1 MKGGDGLNDNQLM
14 HAMSLDDTY
23 RVEQVLARGEDG
35 ITELVTIDG
44 AGPFVRK
51 KIRQELARRN
61 VWSALTECSSPR
73 LPRVE
78 ATYEL
83 PEHFVVVYDF
93 VPGRTLSKV
102 IETDGPL
109 TSESAVSLGIELC
122 EAAEELH
129 RHGIVHRDISP
140 NNIVVAANGA
150 HLIDLGIA
158 RMRVEGASKDT
169 TSLGTWG
176 FASPEQYGFAQT
188 DARSDVYSIG
198 RILGFALTGIR
209 PDDET
214 YEQALKAIL
223 EHAPAKLVHAIT
235 RACSFEPSAR
245 FQSAND
251 MAEVLAGSS
260 QPKTDRASSDASQQA
275 DKAKATTRTHA
286 QKHQPE
292 KTGAQALGSLLLKLI
307 LIAAVLAGLLA
318 GGAIAISSFH
328 AARENSSS
336 PASSPQ
342 SSQPSGASTAAKAN
356 TASDAGNLTAEL
368 SIVESGWSAGE
379 GGYVYFGIGLKNS
392 DGSAA
397 IAFPTV
403 KIYGYDANGNVIF
416 TDEKIY
422 SAIEPGQTVYFGD
435 QTGNGTA
442 PARVE
447 FKAVKPSG
455 VALDTPTEAPTYKI
469 FDNGESDG
477 ADGMHSF
484 SAKLKLQSAP
494 SDFDKTQV
502 FLSAILRDKQGRI
515 VAGYDEFTDCPAV
528 GSTVPVSV
536 DVHNPPEYTSCD
548 IYAAQW

>member
-1 MKGGDGLNDNQLM
+1 MNDNQLM

-51 KIRQELARRN
+51 KMRQELARRN

-109 TSESAVSLGIELC
+109 APESAVSLGIELC

-140 NNIVVAANGA
+140 NNIVVAADGA

-198 RILGFALTGIR
+198 RVLGFALTGIR
-209 PDDET
+209 PDDES
-214 YEQALKAIL
+214 YEQALKSIL

-245 FQSAND
+245 FQSATE
-251 MAEVLAGSS
+251 MAEALAGSP
-260 QPKTDRASSDASQQA
+260 QPKNNGAPSGANQQA
-275 DKAKATTRTHA
+275 DKAKTATRTHA

-292 KTGAQALGSLLLKLI
+292 KTGAQALGGLLLKLV
-307 LIAAVLAGLLA
+307 LVAAVLAGLLA
-318 GGAIAISSFH
+318 VGAIAISSFH
-328 AARENSSS
+328 AARENSGDRVS
-336 PASSPQ
+336 
-342 SSQPSGASTAAKAN
+342 SSQASQSGGDSVPQKAN
-356 TASDAGNLTAEL
+356 SASDTSRLSAEL
-368 SIVESGWSAGE
+368 SIVESGWSVGE
-379 GGYVYFGIGLKNS
+379 HGYVHFGIGLKNS
-392 DGSAA
+392 NGSAA
-397 IAFPTV
+397 IAFPTIT
-403 KIYGYDANGNVIF
+403 IYGYDADDNLIF
-416 TDEKIY
+416 TDEKTY

-447 FKAVKPSG
+447 FKAVTPSG
-455 VALDTPTEAPTYKI
+455 VALATATEAPTYEL
-469 FDNGESDG
+469 FGSTESAE
-477 ADGMHSF
+477 ADGMYLF

-494 SDFDKTQV
+494 SGFDKTQV
-502 FLSAILRDKQGRI
+502 FLSAILRDKQGNI
-515 VAGYDEFTDCPAV
+515 VAGYNNFSDCPAV
-528 GSTVPVSV
+528 GSTVPVSI
-536 DVHNPPEYTSCD
+536 DVNNPPTHASCD

>member
-1 MKGGDGLNDNQLM
+1 MNDNQLM

-61 VWSALTECSSPR
+61 VWSALTECRSPR

-109 TSESAVSLGIELC
+109 TLEEATSLGIELC

-198 RILGFALTGIR
+198 RVLGFALTGVR
-209 PDDET
+209 PDDEA
-214 YEQALKAIL
+214 YEQILKKNL
-223 EHAPAKLVHAIT
+223 DNAPATLVHAIT

-245 FQSAND
+245 FQSAAE
-251 MAEVLAGSS
+251 MAGALSGSS
-260 QPKTDRASSDASQQA
+260 QPKDDGTSFGANQQA
-275 DKAKATTRTHA
+275 DKVKAATRTHDS
-286 QKHQPE
+286 KHNPE
-292 KTGAQALGSLLLKLI
+292 KTGVQVLGSLLLKLI

-328 AARENSSS
+328 AARENSGDR
-336 PASSPQ
+336 ASSSQAGQ
-342 SSQPSGASTAAKAN
+342 SGGASTPEKPTSTN
-356 TASDAGNLTAEL
+356 GTSHLSAEL
-368 SIVESGWSAGE
+368 SIVESGWSVGTH
-379 GGYVYFGIGLKNS
+379 GYVHFGIGLKNS
-392 DGSAA
+392 DGPAA
-397 IAFPTV
+397 IAFPTIKV
-403 KIYGYDANGNVIF
+403 YGYDADDNLIF
-416 TDEKIY
+416 TDEKTY

-447 FKAVKPSG
+447 FETVTPSG
-455 VALDTPTEAPTYKI
+455 VALATATEAPVYEI
-469 FDNGESDG
+469 FDSTESAG
-477 ADGMHSF
+477 ADGMQSF
-484 SAKLKLQSAP
+484 LAKLKLQSAP

-502 FLSAILRDKQGRI
+502 FLSAILRDKQGNI
-515 VAGYDEFTDCPAV
+515 VAGYNNFCDCPVV
-528 GSTVPVSV
+528 GSTTPVSI
-536 DVHNPPEYTSCD
+536 DVNNPPTHASCD
-548 IYAAQW
+548 MYAAQW

>member
-1 MKGGDGLNDNQLM
+1 MNDNQLM

-61 VWSALTECSSPR
+61 VWSAFTECSSPR

-109 TSESAVSLGIELC
+109 TPESTVSLGIELC

-140 NNIVVAANGA
+140 NNIVAAADGA

-198 RILGFALTGIR
+198 RVLGFALTGIR

-214 YEQALKAIL
+214 YEQALKSIL
-223 EHAPAKLVHAIT
+223 EHAPAKLAHAIT

-245 FQSAND
+245 FQSATA
-251 MAEVLAGSS
+251 MAEALAGSP
-260 QPKTDRASSDASQQA
+260 QPKDDRASSDADQQA
-275 DKAKATTRTHA
+275 DKAKAATKAHA
-286 QKHQPE
+286 QKHQTE
-292 KTGAQALGSLLLKLI
+292 KTGAQALGSLLLKLT

-328 AARENSSS
+328 ATRENNGDRVSSS
-336 PASSPQ
+336 QASQ
-342 SSQPSGASTAAKAN
+342 SGGASTPQKAN
-356 TASDAGNLTAEL
+356 TASDSSRLSAEL
-368 SIVESGWSAGE
+368 SIVESGWSVSE
-379 GGYVYFGIGLKNS
+379 HGYVH
-392 DGSAA
+392 
-397 IAFPTV
+397 
-403 KIYGYDANGNVIF
+403 
-416 TDEKIY
+416 
-422 SAIEPGQTVYFGD
+422 FGD

-447 FKAVKPSG
+447 FEAVTPSG
-455 VALDTPTEAPTYKI
+455 VALATPTEAPTYEL
-469 FDNGESDG
+469 FDSAESAE
-477 ADGMHSF
+477 ADGMYSF
-484 SAKLKLQSAP
+484 AAKLKLQSAP
-494 SDFDKTQV
+494 SGFDKTQV
-502 FLSAILRDKQGRI
+502 FLSAILRDKQGNI
-515 VAGYDEFTDCPAV
+515 VAGYNNFCDCPAV
-528 GSTVPVSV
+528 GSTVPVSI
-536 DVHNPPEYTSCD
+536 DVTNPPTHASCD

>member
-1 MKGGDGLNDNQLM
+1 MNDNQLM

-23 RVEQVLARGEDG
+23 RVEQVLARGEGG

-51 KIRQELARRN
+51 KIPQELARRN
-61 VWSALTECSSPR
+61 VWSALTECRSPR

-109 TSESAVSLGIELC
+109 TLEEATSLGIELC

-198 RILGFALTGIR
+198 RVLGFALTGVR
-209 PDDET
+209 PDDEA
-214 YEQALKAIL
+214 YEQILKKNL
-223 EHAPAKLVHAIT
+223 DNAPATLVHAIT

-245 FQSAND
+245 FQSAAE
-251 MAEVLAGSS
+251 MAGALSGSS
-260 QPKTDRASSDASQQA
+260 QPKDDGTSFGANQQV
-275 DKAKATTRTHA
+275 DKVKTATRTHDS
-286 QKHQPE
+286 KHNPE
-292 KTGAQALGSLLLKLI
+292 KTGVQVLGSLLLKLI
-307 LIAAVLAGLLA
+307 LIPAVLAGLLA

-328 AARENSSS
+328 AARENSGDR
-336 PASSPQ
+336 ASSSQAGQ
-342 SSQPSGASTAAKAN
+342 SGGASTPEKPTSTN
-356 TASDAGNLTAEL
+356 GTSHLSAEL
-368 SIVESGWSAGE
+368 SIVESGWSVGTH
-379 GGYVYFGIGLKNS
+379 GYVHFGIGLKNS
-392 DGSAA
+392 DGPAA
-397 IAFPTV
+397 IAFPTIKV
-403 KIYGYDANGNVIF
+403 YGYDADDNLIF
-416 TDEKIY
+416 TDEKTY
-422 SAIEPGQTVYFGD
+422 STIEPGQTVYFGD

-447 FKAVKPSG
+447 FEAVTPSG
-455 VALDTPTEAPTYKI
+455 VALAAATEAPVYEI
-469 FDNGESDG
+469 FDSTESAG
-477 ADGMHSF
+477 ADGMQSF
-484 SAKLKLQSAP
+484 LAKLKLQSAP

-502 FLSAILRDKQGRI
+502 FLSAILRDKQGKI
-515 VAGYDEFTDCPAV
+515 IAGYNNFCDCPAV
-528 GSTVPVSV
+528 GSTTPVSV
-536 DVHNPPEYTSCD
+536 DVHNPPAHASCD

>member
-1 MKGGDGLNDNQLM
+1 MNDNQLM

-198 RILGFALTGIR
+198 RVLGFALTGIR

-356 TASDAGNLTAEL
+356 TVSDAGNLTAEL

-477 ADGMHSF
+477 ADGMHTF

-536 DVHNPPEYTSCD
+536 DVQNPPEYTSCD

>member
-1 MKGGDGLNDNQLM
+1 MNDNQLM

-122 EAAEELH
+122 EAAGELH

-140 NNIVVAANGA
+140 NNIVAAADGA

-198 RILGFALTGIR
+198 RVLGFALTGIR

-245 FQSAND
+245 FQSATD

-307 LIAAVLAGLLA
+307 LIAAVLAGLLT
-318 GGAIAISSFH
+318 GGGIAISSFQ
-328 AARENSSS
+328 AARENSGDR
-336 PASSPQ
+336 AT
-342 SSQPSGASTAAKAN
+342 SSQADQSGGSAPQKAN
-356 TASDAGNLTAEL
+356 MASDTSRLSAEL
-368 SIVESGWSAGE
+368 SIVESGWSADE
-379 GGYVYFGIGLKNS
+379 DGYVYFGIGLKNS
-392 DGSAA
+392 NGSAA

-484 SAKLKLQSAP
+484 LAKLKLQSAP

-502 FLSAILRDKQGRI
+502 FLSAILRDEQGRI

-528 GSTVPVSV
+528 GSTVPVSI
-536 DVHNPPEYTSCD
+536 DVHNPPEHASCD

>member
-1 MKGGDGLNDNQLM
+1 MNDNQLM

-61 VWSALTECSSPR
+61 VWSALTECGSPR

-109 TSESAVSLGIELC
+109 TPESTVSLGIELC

-140 NNIVVAANGA
+140 NNIVAAADGA

-198 RILGFALTGIR
+198 RVLGFALTGIR

-214 YEQALKAIL
+214 YEPALKAIL

-245 FQSAND
+245 FQSATA
-251 MAEVLAGSS
+251 MAEALAGSP
-260 QPKTDRASSDASQQA
+260 QPKADGASSGANQQA
-275 DKAKATTRTHA
+275 DKAKTAARAHA
-286 QKHQPE
+286 QKHRPE
-292 KTGAQALGSLLLKLI
+292 KTELQILGSLLLKLI
-307 LIAAVLAGLLA
+307 LFAAVLAGLLA
-318 GGAIAISSFH
+318 GGAVAISSFH
-328 AARENSSS
+328 AARENSGES
-336 PASSPQ
+336 ASSSQARQ
-342 SSQPSGASTAAKAN
+342 SGGASAPQKAN
-356 TASDAGNLTAEL
+356 SASDTSRLSAEL
-368 SIVESGWSAGE
+368 SIVESGWSVSE
-379 GGYVYFGIGLKNS
+379 HGYVHFGIGLKNS

-397 IAFPTV
+397 IAFPTIS
-403 KIYGYDANGNVIF
+403 IYGYDADDNLIF
-416 TDEKIY
+416 TDEKTY

-447 FKAVKPSG
+447 FEAVTPSG
-455 VALDTPTEAPTYKI
+455 VALATPTEAPAYEL
-469 FDNGESDG
+469 FDSAESAE
-477 ADGMHSF
+477 ADGMYSF

-494 SDFDKTQV
+494 SGFDKTQV
-502 FLSAILRDKQGRI
+502 FLSAILRDKQGNI
-515 VAGYDEFTDCPAV
+515 VAGYNNFCDCPAV
-528 GSTVPVSV
+528 GSTVPVSIEV
-536 DVHNPPEYTSCD
+536 NNPPTHASCD

>member
-1 MKGGDGLNDNQLM
+1 MNDNQLM

-93 VPGRTLSKV
+93 VPGRSLSKV

-109 TSESAVSLGIELC
+109 TLEETTSLAIDLC

-140 NNIVVAANGA
+140 NNIAVAADGA

-198 RILGFALTGIR
+198 RVLGFALTGVR
-209 PDDET
+209 PDDEA
-214 YEQALKAIL
+214 YEQILKKHL
-223 EHAPAKLVHAIT
+223 DNAPTKLVHAIT

-245 FQSAND
+245 FQSATE

-260 QPKTDRASSDASQQA
+260 QPKGDGASSSANLQA
-275 DKAKATTRTHA
+275 DKVKAAARTRA
-286 QKHQPE
+286 QKHQLE
-292 KTGAQALGSLLLKLI
+292 KTGVQVLGGLLLKLI
-307 LIAAVLAGLLA
+307 LIAALLAGLLA
-318 GGAIAISSFH
+318 GGAIAVSSFH
-328 AARENSSS
+328 AARENKDDLESSS
-336 PASSPQ
+336 QAGQ
-342 SSQPSGASTAAKAN
+342 SDRASTPETTN
-356 TASDAGNLTAEL
+356 TASNTNHLSAEL
-368 SIVESGWSAGE
+368 SIVESGWSVGE
-379 GGYVYFGIGLKNS
+379 HGYVHFGIGLKNS
-392 DGSAA
+392 DGPAA
-397 IAFPTV
+397 IAFPTI
-403 KIYGYDANGNVIF
+403 KIYGYDADDNLIF
-416 TDEKIY
+416 TDEKTY

-442 PARVE
+442 PASVE
-447 FKAVKPSG
+447 FEAVTPSG
-455 VALDTPTEAPTYKI
+455 VALAIATEAPAYEL
-469 FDNGESDG
+469 FDSAESAE
-477 ADGMHSF
+477 ADGMYSF

-494 SDFDKTQV
+494 SGFDKTQV
-502 FLSAILRDKQGRI
+502 FLSAILRDKQGNI
-515 VAGYDEFTDCPAV
+515 VAGYNSFCDCPAV
-528 GSTVPVSV
+528 GSTVPASI
-536 DVHNPPEYTSCD
+536 DVNNPPTHASCD

>member
-1 MKGGDGLNDNQLM
+1 MNDNQLM
-14 HAMSLDDTY
+14 HAMSIDDTY
-23 RVEQVLARGEDG
+23 RVERVLARGEDG

-61 VWSALTECSSPR
+61 VWSALTECGSPR

-109 TSESAVSLGIELC
+109 TPESTASLGIELC

-140 NNIVVAANGA
+140 NNIVAAADGA

-198 RILGFALTGIR
+198 RVLGFALTGIR
-209 PDDET
+209 PDDEA
-214 YEQALKAIL
+214 YEQALKSIL
-223 EHAPAKLVHAIT
+223 EHAPAKLAHAIT

-245 FQSAND
+245 FQSATE
-251 MAEVLAGSS
+251 MAEALAGSP
-260 QPKTDRASSDASQQA
+260 QPKDGGAPSGAKQQA
-275 DKAKATTRTHA
+275 DKAKASTKAHA

-292 KTGAQALGSLLLKLI
+292 KTGAQALGILLLKLI

-328 AARENSSS
+328 AARENSGERVS
-336 PASSPQ
+336 
-342 SSQPSGASTAAKAN
+342 SSQADQSDGASTPQKVN
-356 TASDAGNLTAEL
+356 SVSDTNRLSAEL
-368 SIVESGWSAGE
+368 SIVESGWSVGE
-379 GGYVYFGIGLKNS
+379 HGYVHFGIGLKNS

-403 KIYGYDANGNVIF
+403 KIYGYDADDSLIF
-416 TDEKIY
+416 TDEKTY

-442 PARVE
+442 PARIE
-447 FKAVKPSG
+447 FEAVTPSG
-455 VALDTPTEAPTYKI
+455 VALATATEAPTFEL
-469 FDNGESDG
+469 FDSAESAE
-477 ADGMHSF
+477 ADGMYLF

-494 SDFDKTQV
+494 SGFDKTQV
-502 FLSAILRDKQGRI
+502 FLSAILRDKQGSI
-515 VAGYDEFTDCPAV
+515 VAGYNNFCDCPAV
-528 GSTVPVSV
+528 GSTVPVSI
-536 DVHNPPEYTSCD
+536 DVNNPPTHASCD

>member
-1 MKGGDGLNDNQLM
+1 MNDSQLM
-14 HAMSLDDTY
+14 HAMSIDDTY
-23 RVEQVLARGEDG
+23 RVERVLARGEDG

-51 KIRQELARRN
+51 KMRQELARRN
-61 VWSALTECSSPR
+61 VWSALTECDSPR

-93 VPGRTLSKV
+93 VPGQPLSKI
-102 IETDGPL
+102 IEKNGPL
-109 TSESAVSLGIELC
+109 TPEDTASLGIELC
-122 EAAEELH
+122 EAAGELH
-129 RHGIVHRDISP
+129 KHGIIHRDISP
-140 NNIVVAANGA
+140 NNIVIAANGA

-209 PDDET
+209 PDDDA
-214 YEQALKAIL
+214 YEHAL
-223 EHAPAKLVHAIT
+223 EHALKSTSAKLENAIR

-245 FQSAND
+245 FQSATE
-251 MAEVLAGSS
+251 M
-260 QPKTDRASSDASQQA
+260 
-275 DKAKATTRTHA
+275 AKALTGSPCPESGEPCSGADGQTGSVKTQTQSQKPKAVSGKSKLQTPSRLLFRTFLA
-286 QKHQPE
+286 CV
-292 KTGAQALGSLLLKLI
+292 I
-307 LIAAVLAGLLA
+307 IAGLLTV
-318 GGAIAISSFH
+318 GGIVISSFQ
-328 AARENSSS
+328 AARENSSG
-336 PASSPQ
+336 PASSSQ
-342 SSQPSGASTAAKAN
+342 NSQPSGASASGKAN
-356 TASDAGNLTAEL
+356 TASNADNWAAEL
-368 SIVESGWSAGE
+368 SIVESGWSADE
-379 GGYVYFGIGLKNS
+379 GGYVHFGIGLKNS

-397 IAFPTV
+397 LAFPTV
-403 KIYGYDANGNVIF
+403 KIYGYDANDNLIF

-435 QTGNGTA
+435 QTGNGTV

-447 FKAVKPSG
+447 FEAVKPSG
-455 VALDTPTEAPTYKI
+455 VALSAAAEAPVYKI
-469 FDNGESDG
+469 IDSAESSG
-477 ADGMHSF
+477 ADGMYSF

-502 FLSAILRDKQGRI
+502 FLSAILRDKQGNI
-515 VAGYDEFTDCPAV
+515 VAGYDNFCDCPAV
-528 GSTVPVSV
+528 GSTVPISI
-536 DVHNPPEYTSCD
+536 DVNNPPEHASCD

>member
-1 MKGGDGLNDNQLM
+1 MNDNQLM

-93 VPGRTLSKV
+93 VPGRSLSKV

-109 TSESAVSLGIELC
+109 TLEETTSLAIDLC

-140 NNIVVAANGA
+140 NNIVVAADGA

-198 RILGFALTGIR
+198 RVLGFALTGVR
-209 PDDET
+209 PDDEA
-214 YEQALKAIL
+214 YEQILKKHL
-223 EHAPAKLVHAIT
+223 DNAPTKLVHAIT

-245 FQSAND
+245 FQSATE

-260 QPKTDRASSDASQQA
+260 QPKGNGASSSANLQA
-275 DKAKATTRTHA
+275 DKVKAAARTRA

-292 KTGAQALGSLLLKLI
+292 KTGVQVLGGLLLKLI
-307 LIAAVLAGLLA
+307 LIAALLAGLLA
-318 GGAIAISSFH
+318 GGAIAVSSFH
-328 AARENSSS
+328 AARENKDDLESSS
-336 PASSPQ
+336 QAGQ
-342 SSQPSGASTAAKAN
+342 SDRASTPETTN
-356 TASDAGNLTAEL
+356 TASNTNHLSAEL
-368 SIVESGWSAGE
+368 SIVESGWSVGE
-379 GGYVYFGIGLKNS
+379 HGYVHFGIGLKNS
-392 DGSAA
+392 NGPAA
-397 IAFPTV
+397 IAFPTI
-403 KIYGYDANGNVIF
+403 KIYGYDADDNLIF
-416 TDEKIY
+416 TDEKTY

-442 PARVE
+442 PASVE
-447 FKAVKPSG
+447 FEAVTPSS
-455 VALDTPTEAPTYKI
+455 VALAIATEAPAYEL
-469 FDNGESDG
+469 FDSAESAE
-477 ADGMHSF
+477 ADGMYSF

-494 SDFDKTQV
+494 SGFDKTQV
-502 FLSAILRDKQGRI
+502 FLSAILRDKQGNI
-515 VAGYDEFTDCPAV
+515 VAGYNSFCDCPAV
-528 GSTVPVSV
+528 GSTVPASI
-536 DVHNPPEYTSCD
+536 DVNNPPTHASCD

>member
-1 MKGGDGLNDNQLM
+1 MNDNQLM

-93 VPGRTLSKV
+93 VPGRSLSKV

-109 TSESAVSLGIELC
+109 TLEETTSLAIDLC

-140 NNIVVAANGA
+140 NNIVVAADGA

-198 RILGFALTGIR
+198 RVLGFALTGVR
-209 PDDET
+209 PDDEA
-214 YEQALKAIL
+214 YEQILKKHL
-223 EHAPAKLVHAIT
+223 DNAPTKLVHAIT

-245 FQSAND
+245 FQSATE

-260 QPKTDRASSDASQQA
+260 QPKGDGASSSANLQA
-275 DKAKATTRTHA
+275 DKVKAAARTRA
-286 QKHQPE
+286 QKHQLE
-292 KTGAQALGSLLLKLI
+292 KTGVQVLGSLLLKLI
-307 LIAAVLAGLLA
+307 LIAALLAGLLA
-318 GGAIAISSFH
+318 GGAIAVSSFH
-328 AARENSSS
+328 AARENKDDLESSS
-336 PASSPQ
+336 QAGQ
-342 SSQPSGASTAAKAN
+342 SDRASTPETTN
-356 TASDAGNLTAEL
+356 TASNTNHLSAEL
-368 SIVESGWSAGE
+368 SIVESGWSVGE
-379 GGYVYFGIGLKNS
+379 HGYVHFGIGLKNS
-392 DGSAA
+392 DGPAA
-397 IAFPTV
+397 IAFPTI
-403 KIYGYDANGNVIF
+403 KIYGYDADDNLIF
-416 TDEKIY
+416 TDEKTY

-442 PARVE
+442 PASVE
-447 FKAVKPSG
+447 FEAVTPSG
-455 VALDTPTEAPTYKI
+455 VALAIATEAPAYEL
-469 FDNGESDG
+469 FDSAESAE
-477 ADGMHSF
+477 ADGMYSF

-494 SDFDKTQV
+494 SGFDKTQV
-502 FLSAILRDKQGRI
+502 FLSAILRDKQGNI
-515 VAGYDEFTDCPAV
+515 VAGYNSFCDCPAV
-528 GSTVPVSV
+528 GSTVPASI
-536 DVHNPPEYTSCD
+536 DVNNPPTHASCD

>member
-1 MKGGDGLNDNQLM
+1 
-14 HAMSLDDTY
+14 MSLDDTY

-109 TSESAVSLGIELC
+109 TPESTISLGIELC

-140 NNIVVAANGA
+140 NNIVAAADGA

-158 RMRVEGASKDT
+158 RMRVEGASRDT

-198 RILGFALTGIR
+198 RVLGFALTGVR
-209 PDDET
+209 PDDES

-223 EHAPAKLVHAIT
+223 EHVPAKLAHVIT

-245 FQSAND
+245 LQSAAE
-251 MAEVLAGSS
+251 MAGALSGSP
-260 QPKTDRASSDASQQA
+260 QPKDDRAASGA
-275 DKAKATTRTHA
+275 DEQTGKAKTKARTHA
-286 QKHQPE
+286 QRHRPE
-292 KTGAQALGSLLLKLI
+292 KTELRVLGSLLLKLI
-307 LIAAVLAGLLA
+307 LITAVLAGLIA
-318 GGAIAISSFH
+318 GGAIAISSLH
-328 AARENSSS
+328 AARENSGERSS
-336 PASSPQ
+336 
-342 SSQPSGASTAAKAN
+342 SSQASQSGGTSAPQKAN
-356 TASDAGNLTAEL
+356 SASDTSRLSAEL
-368 SIVESGWSAGE
+368 SIVESGWSVGE
-379 GGYVYFGIGLKNS
+379 HGYVHFGIGLKNS

-397 IAFPTV
+397 IAFPTIT
-403 KIYGYDANGNVIF
+403 IYGYDADDNLIF
-416 TDEKIY
+416 TDEKTY

-435 QTGNGTA
+435 QTGNGAA

-447 FKAVKPSG
+447 FEAVTPSG
-455 VALDTPTEAPTYKI
+455 VALATATEAPTYEL
-469 FDNGESDG
+469 FDSAESAE
-477 ADGMHSF
+477 ADGMYLF

-494 SDFDKTQV
+494 SGFDKTQV
-502 FLSAILRDKQGRI
+502 FLSAILRDKQGNI
-515 VAGYDEFTDCPAV
+515 VAGYNNFSDCPAV
-528 GSTVPVSV
+528 GSTVPVSI
-536 DVHNPPEYTSCD
+536 DVNNPPTHASCD

>member
-1 MKGGDGLNDNQLM
+1 MNDNQLM

-61 VWSALTECSSPR
+61 VWSALTECGSPR

-109 TSESAVSLGIELC
+109 TPESTASLGIELC
-122 EAAEELH
+122 ETAEELH

-140 NNIVVAANGA
+140 NNIVAAADGA

-198 RILGFALTGIR
+198 RVLGFALTGIR
-209 PDDET
+209 PDDEA
-214 YEQALKAIL
+214 YEQALKSIL
-223 EHAPAKLVHAIT
+223 EHAPAKLAHAIT

-245 FQSAND
+245 FQSATE
-251 MAEVLAGSS
+251 MAEALAGSP
-260 QPKTDRASSDASQQA
+260 QPKDGGAPSGAKQQA
-275 DKAKATTRTHA
+275 DKAKASTKAHA

-292 KTGAQALGSLLLKLI
+292 KTGAQALGILLLKLI

-328 AARENSSS
+328 AARENSGERVS
-336 PASSPQ
+336 
-342 SSQPSGASTAAKAN
+342 SSQADQSDGASTPQKVN
-356 TASDAGNLTAEL
+356 SVSDTNRLSAEL
-368 SIVESGWSAGE
+368 SIVESGWSVGE
-379 GGYVYFGIGLKNS
+379 HGYVHFGIGLKNS

-403 KIYGYDANGNVIF
+403 KIYGYDADDSLIF
-416 TDEKIY
+416 TDEKTY

-442 PARVE
+442 PARIE
-447 FKAVKPSG
+447 FEAVTPSG
-455 VALDTPTEAPTYKI
+455 VALATATEAPTFEL
-469 FDNGESDG
+469 FDSAESAE
-477 ADGMHSF
+477 ADGMYLF

-494 SDFDKTQV
+494 SGFDKTQV
-502 FLSAILRDKQGRI
+502 FLSAILRDKQGSI
-515 VAGYDEFTDCPAV
+515 VAGYNNFCDCPAV
-528 GSTVPVSV
+528 GSTVPVSI
-536 DVHNPPEYTSCD
+536 DVNNPPTHASCD

>member
-1 MKGGDGLNDNQLM
+1 MNDNQLM

-61 VWSALTECSSPR
+61 VWSALTECGSPR

-93 VPGRTLSKV
+93 VPGRALSKV

-109 TSESAVSLGIELC
+109 TPESTVSLGIELC

-140 NNIVVAANGA
+140 NNIVVAADGA

-198 RILGFALTGIR
+198 RVLGFALTGIR

-235 RACSFEPSAR
+235 RTCSFEPSAR
-245 FQSAND
+245 FQSATE
-251 MAEVLAGSS
+251 MAEALAGSS
-260 QPKTDRASSDASQQA
+260 QPKDDRASSGASQQT
-275 DKAKATTRTHA
+275 DKAKAPTRTHT
-286 QKHQPE
+286 QKHRPE
-292 KTGAQALGSLLLKLI
+292 KTELQVLGSLLLKLI

-318 GGAIAISSFH
+318 GGAVAISSFH
-328 AARENSSS
+328 AARENSGERS
-336 PASSPQ
+336 P
-342 SSQPSGASTAAKAN
+342 SSQTDQSGGASAPQKAN
-356 TASDAGNLTAEL
+356 STSDTSRLSAEL
-368 SIVESGWSAGE
+368 SIVESGWSVSE
-379 GGYVYFGIGLKNS
+379 HGYVHFGIGLKNS

-397 IAFPTV
+397 IAFPTIT
-403 KIYGYDANGNVIF
+403 IYGYDADDNLIF
-416 TDEKIY
+416 TDEKTY
-422 SAIEPGQTVYFGD
+422 SAIEPSQTVYFGD

-447 FKAVKPSG
+447 FEAVTPSG
-455 VALDTPTEAPTYKI
+455 VALTTATEAPTYEL
-469 FDNGESDG
+469 FDSAESAG
-477 ADGMHSF
+477 ADGMYSF

-494 SDFDKTQV
+494 SGFDKTQV
-502 FLSAILRDKQGRI
+502 FLSAILRDKQGNI
-515 VAGYDEFTDCPAV
+515 VAGYNNFCDCPAV
-528 GSTVPVSV
+528 GSTVPVSI
-536 DVHNPPEYTSCD
+536 DVNNPPAHASCD

>member
-1 MKGGDGLNDNQLM
+1 MNDNQLM

-122 EAAEELH
+122 EAAGELH

-140 NNIVVAANGA
+140 NNIVAAADGA

-198 RILGFALTGIR
+198 RVLGFALTGIR

-356 TASDAGNLTAEL
+356 TVSDAGNLTAEL

-536 DVHNPPEYTSCD
+536 DVQNPPEYTSCD

>member
-1 MKGGDGLNDNQLM
+1 MNDNQLM

-73 LPRVE
+73 LPYIE

-83 PEHFVVVYDF
+83 PEYFVVVYDF
-93 VPGRTLSKV
+93 VPGRSLSKA

-109 TSESAVSLGIELC
+109 TPEEATSLGIELC

-140 NNIVVAANGA
+140 NNIVMAADGA

-198 RILGFALTGIR
+198 RVLGFALTGVR
-209 PDDET
+209 SDDEA
-214 YEQALKAIL
+214 YEQILKKHL
-223 EHAPAKLVHAIT
+223 DNAPTKLVHAIT

-245 FQSAND
+245 FQSATE

-260 QPKTDRASSDASQQA
+260 QPKGDGISSSANLQA
-275 DKAKATTRTHA
+275 DKVKAAARTRA
-286 QKHQPE
+286 QKHQLE
-292 KTGAQALGSLLLKLI
+292 KTGVQVLGSLLLKLI

-318 GGAIAISSFH
+318 GGAIAVSSFH
-328 AARENSSS
+328 AARENKDDRVSSS
-336 PASSPQ
+336 QAGQ
-342 SSQPSGASTAAKAN
+342 SDGASTPETTN
-356 TASDAGNLTAEL
+356 TASNTNHLSAEL
-368 SIVESGWSAGE
+368 SIVESGWSVGAH
-379 GGYVYFGIGLKNS
+379 GYVHFGIGLKNS

-397 IAFPTV
+397 IAFPTIT
-403 KIYGYDANGNVIF
+403 IYGYDADDNLIF
-416 TDEKIY
+416 TDEKTY

-447 FKAVKPSG
+447 FEAVTPSG
-455 VALDTPTEAPTYKI
+455 VALATATEAPAYEL
-469 FDNGESDG
+469 FDSAESAE
-477 ADGMHSF
+477 ADGMYSF

-494 SDFDKTQV
+494 SGFDKTQV
-502 FLSAILRDKQGRI
+502 FLSAILRDKQGNI
-515 VAGYDEFTDCPAV
+515 VAGYNSFCDCPAV
-528 GSTVPVSV
+528 GSTVPVSI
-536 DVHNPPEYTSCD
+536 DVNNPPTHASCD

>member
-1 MKGGDGLNDNQLM
+1 MNDNQLM

-109 TSESAVSLGIELC
+109 TPESTISLGIELC

-140 NNIVVAANGA
+140 NNIVVAADGA

-198 RILGFALTGIR
+198 RVLGFALTGIR

-245 FQSAND
+245 FQSATE
-251 MAEVLAGSS
+251 MAEALAGSS
-260 QPKTDRASSDASQQA
+260 QPKDDRASSSANQQT
-275 DKAKATTRTHA
+275 DKAKALTRTYA
-286 QKHQPE
+286 QKHRPE
-292 KTGAQALGSLLLKLI
+292 KTELQVLGNLLLKLI
-307 LIAAVLAGLLA
+307 LITAVLAGLFA

-328 AARENSSS
+328 AAQENDGDRVSSS
-336 PASSPQ
+336 QANQ
-342 SSQPSGASTAAKAN
+342 SGGASAPQKAN
-356 TASDAGNLTAEL
+356 TASDTSRLSAKL
-368 SIVESGWSAGE
+368 SIVESGWSVSE
-379 GGYVYFGIGLKNS
+379 HGYVHFGIGLKNS

-397 IAFPTV
+397 IAFPTIT
-403 KIYGYDANGNVIF
+403 IYGYDADGNLIF
-416 TDEKIY
+416 TDEKTY

-447 FKAVKPSG
+447 FEAVTPSG
-455 VALDTPTEAPTYKI
+455 VALATAAEAPTYEL
-469 FDNGESDG
+469 FDSAESAG
-477 ADGMHSF
+477 ADGMYLF

-494 SDFDKTQV
+494 SGFDKTQV
-502 FLSAILRDKQGRI
+502 FLSAILRDKQGSI
-515 VAGYDEFTDCPAV
+515 VAGYNNFCDCPAV
-528 GSTVPVSV
+528 GSTVPVSI
-536 DVHNPPEYTSCD
+536 DVNNPPTHASCD

>member
-1 MKGGDGLNDNQLM
+1 MNDNQLM

-93 VPGRTLSKV
+93 VPGRSLSKA

-109 TSESAVSLGIELC
+109 TPEEATSLGIELC

-198 RILGFALTGIR
+198 RVLGFALTGVR

-214 YEQALKAIL
+214 YEQVLKKNL
-223 EHAPAKLVHAIT
+223 DNAPATLVHAIT

-245 FQSAND
+245 FQSAAE
-251 MAEVLAGSS
+251 MAGALSGSS
-260 QPKTDRASSDASQQA
+260 QPKDDGTSSGANQQA
-275 DKAKATTRTHA
+275 DKVKAATRTHDP
-286 QKHQPE
+286 KHNPE
-292 KTGAQALGSLLLKLI
+292 KIGVQVLGGLLLKLI

-328 AARENSSS
+328 AARENSDDR
-336 PASSPQ
+336 ASSSQTGQ
-342 SSQPSGASTAAKAN
+342 SGGASTPEKP
-356 TASDAGNLTAEL
+356 TSTSDASHLSAEL
-368 SIVESGWSAGE
+368 SIAESGWSVGE
-379 GGYVYFGIGLKNS
+379 HGYVHFGIGLKNS
-392 DGSAA
+392 DGPAA
-397 IAFPTV
+397 IAFPTI
-403 KIYGYDANGNVIF
+403 KIYGYDADDNLIF
-416 TDEKIY
+416 TDEKTY

-435 QTGNGTA
+435 QTGNGTV

-447 FKAVKPSG
+447 FEAVTPSG
-455 VALDTPTEAPTYKI
+455 VALATATEAPVYEI
-469 FDNGESDG
+469 FDNTESAG
-477 ADGMHSF
+477 ADGMQSF
-484 SAKLKLQSAP
+484 LAKLKLQSAP

-502 FLSAILRDKQGRI
+502 FLSAILRDKQGNI
-515 VAGYDEFTDCPAV
+515 VAGYNNFCDCPAV
-528 GSTVPVSV
+528 GSTVPVSI
-536 DVHNPPEYTSCD
+536 DVNNPPTHASCD
-548 IYAAQW
+548 MYAAQW

>member
-1 MKGGDGLNDNQLM
+1 MNDNQLM

-93 VPGRTLSKV
+93 VPGRSLSKV

-109 TSESAVSLGIELC
+109 TPEEATSLAIELC

-198 RILGFALTGIR
+198 RVLGFALTGVR
-209 PDDET
+209 PDDEA
-214 YEQALKAIL
+214 YEQILKKNL
-223 EHAPAKLVHAIT
+223 DNAPATLVHVIT

-245 FQSAND
+245 FQSASE
-251 MAEVLAGSS
+251 MAGVLSGSS
-260 QPKTDRASSDASQQA
+260 QPKDDGTSSGANQQA
-275 DKAKATTRTHA
+275 DKVKAATGTHDP
-286 QKHQPE
+286 KHNPE
-292 KTGAQALGSLLLKLI
+292 KTGVQVLGGLLLKLI

-328 AARENSSS
+328 AARENSDDR
-336 PASSPQ
+336 ASSSQTDQ
-342 SSQPSGASTAAKAN
+342 SGGASTPEKP
-356 TASDAGNLTAEL
+356 TSTSDASHLSAEL
-368 SIVESGWSAGE
+368 SIAESGWSVGE
-379 GGYVYFGIGLKNS
+379 HGYVHFGIGLKNS
-392 DGSAA
+392 DGPAA
-397 IAFPTV
+397 IAFPTI
-403 KIYGYDANGNVIF
+403 KIYGYDADDNLIF
-416 TDEKIY
+416 TDEKTY

-447 FKAVKPSG
+447 FETVTPSG
-455 VALDTPTEAPTYKI
+455 VALATATEAPVYKI
-469 FDNGESDG
+469 FDNTESAG
-477 ADGMHSF
+477 ADGTQSF
-484 SAKLKLQSAP
+484 LAKLKLQSAP

-502 FLSAILRDKQGRI
+502 FLSAILRDKQGNI
-515 VAGYDEFTDCPAV
+515 VAGYNSFCDCPAV
-528 GSTVPVSV
+528 GSTAPVSI
-536 DVHNPPEYTSCD
+536 DVNNPPTHASCD
-548 IYAAQW
+548 MYAAQW

>member
-1 MKGGDGLNDNQLM
+1 MNDNQLM

-109 TSESAVSLGIELC
+109 TPEPTVSLGIELC

-140 NNIVVAANGA
+140 NNIVVAADGA

-198 RILGFALTGIR
+198 RVLGFALTGIR

-245 FQSAND
+245 FQSATA
-251 MAEVLAGSS
+251 MAEALAGSPQS
-260 QPKTDRASSDASQQA
+260 KDDRAPSGASQQA
-275 DKAKATTRTHA
+275 DKVKAAAREHA
-286 QKHQPE
+286 QKHHQE
-292 KTGAQALGSLLLKLI
+292 KTGAHALGSLLLKLI
-307 LIAAVLAGLLA
+307 LVAAVLAGLLT
-318 GGAIAISSFH
+318 GGAVAISSFH
-328 AARENSSS
+328 AARENSGES
-336 PASSPQ
+336 ASSSQARQ
-342 SSQPSGASTAAKAN
+342 SGGASAPQKAN
-356 TASDAGNLTAEL
+356 TASDTSRLSAKL
-368 SIVESGWSAGE
+368 SIVESGWSVSE
-379 GGYVYFGIGLKNS
+379 HGYVHFGIGLKNS

-397 IAFPTV
+397 IAFPTIS
-403 KIYGYDANGNVIF
+403 IYGYDADDNLIF
-416 TDEKIY
+416 TDEKTY

-435 QTGNGTA
+435 QTGNGSA

-447 FKAVKPSG
+447 FEAVTPSG
-455 VALDTPTEAPTYKI
+455 VALATATEAPTYEL
-469 FDNGESDG
+469 FDSAESAE
-477 ADGMHSF
+477 ADGMYLF

-494 SDFDKTQV
+494 SGFDKTQV
-502 FLSAILRDKQGRI
+502 FLSAILRDKQGNI
-515 VAGYDEFTDCPAV
+515 VAGYNNFIDCPAV

-536 DVHNPPEYTSCD
+536 DVHNPPAHASCD

>member
-1 MKGGDGLNDNQLM
+1 MNDNQLM
-14 HAMSLDDTY
+14 HAMSLDDAY

-93 VPGRTLSKV
+93 VPGRSLSKV

-109 TSESAVSLGIELC
+109 TPEGATSLAIELC

-140 NNIVVAANGA
+140 NNIVVAADGA

-198 RILGFALTGIR
+198 RVLGFALTGVR
-209 PDDET
+209 PDDEA
-214 YEQALKAIL
+214 YEQILKKRL
-223 EHAPAKLVHAIT
+223 DNAPATLVHAIT

-245 FQSAND
+245 FQSATE
-251 MAEVLAGSS
+251 MAGALSGSP
-260 QPKTDRASSDASQQA
+260 QPKDDGTSSGANQQA
-275 DKAKATTRTHA
+275 DKVKAATRTHDP
-286 QKHQPE
+286 KHNPE
-292 KTGAQALGSLLLKLI
+292 KTGVQILGSLFLKLI

-328 AARENSSS
+328 AARENSDDR
-336 PASSPQ
+336 ASSSQAGQ
-342 SSQPSGASTAAKAN
+342 SGGASTPEKP
-356 TASDAGNLTAEL
+356 TSPSDASHLSAEL
-368 SIVESGWSAGE
+368 SIVESGWSVGAH
-379 GGYVYFGIGLKNS
+379 GYVHFGIGLKNS
-392 DGSAA
+392 DGPAA
-397 IAFPTV
+397 IAFPTIKV
-403 KIYGYDANGNVIF
+403 YGYDADDNLIF
-416 TDEKIY
+416 TDEKTY
-422 SAIEPGQTVYFGD
+422 STIEPGQTVYFGD
-435 QTGNGTA
+435 QTGNGTS

-447 FKAVKPSG
+447 FETVTPSG
-455 VALDTPTEAPTYKI
+455 VALATATEAPAYEL
-469 FDNGESDG
+469 FDSTESAG
-477 ADGMHSF
+477 ADGMQSF
-484 SAKLKLQSAP
+484 LAKLKLQSAP
-494 SDFDKTQV
+494 SGFDKTQV
-502 FLSAILRDKQGRI
+502 FLSAILRDKQGNI
-515 VAGYDEFTDCPAV
+515 VAGYNNFCDCPAV
-528 GSTVPVSV
+528 GSTVPVSI
-536 DVHNPPEYTSCD
+536 DVNNPPTHASCD

>member
-1 MKGGDGLNDNQLM
+1 MNDNQLM

-198 RILGFALTGIR
+198 RVLGFALTGIR

-251 MAEVLAGSS
+251 MAEALAGSS

-392 DGSAA
+392 NGSAA

-536 DVHNPPEYTSCD
+536 DVQNPPEYTSCD

>member
-1 MKGGDGLNDNQLM
+1 MNDNQLM

-93 VPGRTLSKV
+93 VPGRSLSKA

-109 TSESAVSLGIELC
+109 TPEEATSLGIELC

-198 RILGFALTGIR
+198 RVLGFALTGVR
-209 PDDET
+209 PDDEA
-214 YEQALKAIL
+214 YEQILKKNL
-223 EHAPAKLVHAIT
+223 DNAPATLVHVIT

-245 FQSAND
+245 FQSATE
-251 MAEVLAGSS
+251 MAEALAGSP
-260 QPKTDRASSDASQQA
+260 QPKDDGTSSGANQQA
-275 DKAKATTRTHA
+275 DKVKAATGTHDP
-286 QKHQPE
+286 KHNPE
-292 KTGAQALGSLLLKLI
+292 KTGVQVLGGLLLKLI

-318 GGAIAISSFH
+318 GGSIAISSFH
-328 AARENSSS
+328 AARENSDDRA
-336 PASSPQ
+336 P
-342 SSQPSGASTAAKAN
+342 SSQTDQSGGASTPEKP
-356 TASDAGNLTAEL
+356 TSTSDASHLSAEL
-368 SIVESGWSAGE
+368 SIVESGWSVGTH
-379 GGYVYFGIGLKNS
+379 GYVHFGIGLKNS
-392 DGSAA
+392 DGPAA
-397 IAFPTV
+397 IAFPTI
-403 KIYGYDANGNVIF
+403 KIYGYDANDNLIF
-416 TDEKIY
+416 TDEKTY

-447 FKAVKPSG
+447 FETVTPSG
-455 VALDTPTEAPTYKI
+455 VALATATEAPVYEI
-469 FDNGESDG
+469 FDSTESAG
-477 ADGMHSF
+477 ADGMQSF
-484 SAKLKLQSAP
+484 LTKLKLQSAP

-502 FLSAILRDKQGRI
+502 FLSAILRDKQGNI
-515 VAGYDEFTDCPAV
+515 VAGYNNFCDCPAV
-528 GSTVPVSV
+528 GSTVPVSI
-536 DVHNPPEYTSCD
+536 DVNNPPTHASCD

>member
-109 TSESAVSLGIELC
+109 TSEAAVSLGIELC
-122 EAAEELH
+122 EAAGELH

-140 NNIVVAANGA
+140 NNIVAAADGA

-198 RILGFALTGIR
+198 RVLGFALTGIR

-245 FQSAND
+245 FQSAAE
-251 MAEVLAGSS
+251 MAEALAGLACPESGERCPVTGEQTASANTQAQS
-260 QPKTDRASSDASQQA
+260 QKPKAVSAESKSQVAS
-275 DKAKATTRTHA
+275 R
-286 QKHQPE
+286 
-292 KTGAQALGSLLLKLI
+292 LLFRIVLVCAI
-307 LIAAVLAGLLA
+307 LAGLLA
-318 GGAIAISSFH
+318 IGRIAISSFQ
-328 AARENSSS
+328 AAREKSSS
-336 PASSPQ
+336 VASSSQ
-342 SSQPSGASTAAKAN
+342 NRQPSSASASGKAN
-356 TASDAGNLTAEL
+356 TASDTSRLSAEL
-368 SIVESGWSAGE
+368 SIVESGWSADE
-379 GGYVYFGIGLKNS
+379 DGYVYFGIGLKNS
-392 DGSAA
+392 NGSAA

-403 KIYGYDANGNVIF
+403 KICGYDANGNVIF

-455 VALDTPTEAPTYKI
+455 IALTAATEAPTYKI

-477 ADGMHSF
+477 ADDMHSF
-484 SAKLKLQSAP
+484 TAKLKLQSAP
-494 SDFDKTQV
+494 SGFDETQV
-502 FLSAILRDKQGRI
+502 FLSAILRDKQGNI
-515 VAGYDEFTDCPAV
+515 VAGYDNFCDCPAV
-528 GSTVPVSV
+528 GSTVPVSI
-536 DVHNPPEYTSCD
+536 DVNDPPEHASCD

>member
-1 MKGGDGLNDNQLM
+1 
-14 HAMSLDDTY
+14 MSLDDTY

-198 RILGFALTGIR
+198 RVLGFALTGIR

-251 MAEVLAGSS
+251 MAEALAGSS

-292 KTGAQALGSLLLKLI
+292 KTGAQALGSFLLKLI

-328 AARENSSS
+328 AAREKSSS
-336 PASSPQ
+336 VASSPQ

-536 DVHNPPEYTSCD
+536 DVQNPPEYTSCD

>member
-1 MKGGDGLNDNQLM
+1 MNDNQLM

-23 RVEQVLARGEDG
+23 HVEQVLARGEDG

-93 VPGRTLSKV
+93 VPGRSLSKV

-109 TSESAVSLGIELC
+109 TPEEATSLGIDLC

-198 RILGFALTGIR
+198 RVLGFALTGVR
-209 PDDET
+209 PDDEA
-214 YEQALKAIL
+214 YEQILKKHL
-223 EHAPAKLVHAIT
+223 DNAPTKLVHAIA

-245 FQSAND
+245 FQSATE

-260 QPKTDRASSDASQQA
+260 QPKGDGTSSSANLQA
-275 DKAKATTRTHA
+275 DKVKAAARTRA
-286 QKHQPE
+286 QKHQLE
-292 KTGAQALGSLLLKLI
+292 KTGVQVLGSLLLKLI

-318 GGAIAISSFH
+318 GGAIAVSSFH
-328 AARENSSS
+328 AARENKDDRVSSS
-336 PASSPQ
+336 QAGQ
-342 SSQPSGASTAAKAN
+342 SDGASTPETTN
-356 TASDAGNLTAEL
+356 TASNTNHLSAEL
-368 SIVESGWSAGE
+368 SIVESGWSVGAH
-379 GGYVYFGIGLKNS
+379 GYVHFGIGLKNS

-397 IAFPTV
+397 IAFPTIT
-403 KIYGYDANGNVIF
+403 IYGYDADDNLIF
-416 TDEKIY
+416 TDEKTY

-447 FKAVKPSG
+447 FEAVTPSG
-455 VALDTPTEAPTYKI
+455 VALATATEAPAYEL
-469 FDNGESDG
+469 FDSAESAE
-477 ADGMHSF
+477 ADGMYSF

-494 SDFDKTQV
+494 SGFDKTQV
-502 FLSAILRDKQGRI
+502 FLSAILRDKQGNI
-515 VAGYDEFTDCPAV
+515 VAGYNNFCNCPAV
-528 GSTVPVSV
+528 GSTVPVSI
-536 DVHNPPEYTSCD
+536 DVNNPPTHASCD
-548 IYAAQW
+548 MYAAQW

>member
-1 MKGGDGLNDNQLM
+1 
-14 HAMSLDDTY
+14 MSLDDTY

-93 VPGRTLSKV
+93 VPGRSLSKA

-109 TSESAVSLGIELC
+109 TPEEATSLGIELC

-198 RILGFALTGIR
+198 RVLGFALTGVR
-209 PDDET
+209 PDDEA
-214 YEQALKAIL
+214 YERILKKNL
-223 EHAPAKLVHAIT
+223 DNAPATLVHAIT

-245 FQSAND
+245 FQSAAE
-251 MAEVLAGSS
+251 MAGALSGSS
-260 QPKTDRASSDASQQA
+260 QPKEDGTSSGANQQA
-275 DKAKATTRTHA
+275 DKVKAATGTHDP
-286 QKHQPE
+286 KHNPE
-292 KTGAQALGSLLLKLI
+292 KTGVQVLGGLLLKLI

-318 GGAIAISSFH
+318 GGSIAISSFH
-328 AARENSSS
+328 AARENSDDRA
-336 PASSPQ
+336 P
-342 SSQPSGASTAAKAN
+342 SSQTDQSGGASTPEKP
-356 TASDAGNLTAEL
+356 TSTSDASHLSAEL
-368 SIVESGWSAGE
+368 SIAESGWSVGE
-379 GGYVYFGIGLKNS
+379 HGYVHFGIGLKNS
-392 DGSAA
+392 DGPAA
-397 IAFPTV
+397 IAFPTI
-403 KIYGYDANGNVIF
+403 KIYGYDADDNLIF
-416 TDEKIY
+416 TDEKTY

-447 FKAVKPSG
+447 FETVTPSG
-455 VALDTPTEAPTYKI
+455 VALATATEAPVYEI
-469 FDNGESDG
+469 FDNTESAG
-477 ADGMHSF
+477 ADGTQSF
-484 SAKLKLQSAP
+484 LAKLKLQSAP

-502 FLSAILRDKQGRI
+502 FLSAILRDKQGNI
-515 VAGYDEFTDCPAV
+515 VAGYNNFCDCPAV
-528 GSTVPVSV
+528 GSTAPVSI
-536 DVHNPPEYTSCD
+536 DVNNPPTHASCD

>member
-198 RILGFALTGIR
+198 RVLGFALTGIR

-528 GSTVPVSV
+528 GSTVPVSI
-536 DVHNPPEYTSCD
+536 DVPNPPEHASCD

>member
-1 MKGGDGLNDNQLM
+1 MNDNQLM

-73 LPRVE
+73 LPHVE

-93 VPGRTLSKV
+93 VPGRSLSKV

-109 TSESAVSLGIELC
+109 TLEEATSLGIELC

-198 RILGFALTGIR
+198 RVLGFALTGVR
-209 PDDET
+209 PDDEA
-214 YEQALKAIL
+214 YEKILKKNL
-223 EHAPAKLVHAIT
+223 DNAPATLVHAIT

-245 FQSAND
+245 FQSAAE
-251 MAEVLAGSS
+251 MAGALSGSS
-260 QPKTDRASSDASQQA
+260 QPKDDGTSFGANQQA
-275 DKAKATTRTHA
+275 DKVKAATRTHDP
-286 QKHQPE
+286 KHNPE
-292 KTGAQALGSLLLKLI
+292 KPGFRSS
-307 LIAAVLAGLLA
+307 AV
-318 GGAIAISSFH
+318 F
-328 AARENSSS
+328 
-336 PASSPQ
+336 
-342 SSQPSGASTAAKAN
+342 
-356 TASDAGNLTAEL
+356 
-368 SIVESGWSAGE
+368 
-379 GGYVYFGIGLKNS
+379 F
-392 DGSAA
+392 
-397 IAFPTV
+397 
-403 KIYGYDANGNVIF
+403 
-416 TDEKIY
+416 
-422 SAIEPGQTVYFGD
+422 
-435 QTGNGTA
+435 
-442 PARVE
+442 
-447 FKAVKPSG
+447 
-455 VALDTPTEAPTYKI
+455 
-469 FDNGESDG
+469 
-477 ADGMHSF
+477 
-484 SAKLKLQSAP
+484 
-494 SDFDKTQV
+494 
-502 FLSAILRDKQGRI
+502 
-515 VAGYDEFTDCPAV
+515 
-528 GSTVPVSV
+528 
-536 DVHNPPEYTSCD
+536 
-548 IYAAQW
+548 

>member
-1 MKGGDGLNDNQLM
+1 MNDNQLM

-23 RVEQVLARGEDG
+23 HVEQVLARGEDG

-93 VPGRTLSKV
+93 VPGRSLSKV

-109 TSESAVSLGIELC
+109 TPEEATSLGIELC

-198 RILGFALTGIR
+198 RVLGFALTGVR
-209 PDDET
+209 PDDEA
-214 YEQALKAIL
+214 YEQTLKKIL
-223 EHAPAKLVHAIT
+223 ENVPAELGGVIT

-245 FQSAND
+245 FQSATE
-251 MAEVLAGSS
+251 MAEALTGSP
-260 QPKTDRASSDASQQA
+260 QPKDDGASSGANQQA
-275 DKAKATTRTHA
+275 DKAKAATRAHA
-286 QKHQPE
+286 QKHHPE
-292 KTGAQALGSLLLKLI
+292 KIGVQALGSLLLKLI
-307 LIAAVLAGLLA
+307 LIAAVLAGLLVV
-318 GGAIAISSFH
+318 GAIAISSFH
-328 AARENSSS
+328 AARENGGDRASSS
-336 PASSPQ
+336 QAGHSDGVSAPE
-342 SSQPSGASTAAKAN
+342 KAN
-356 TASDAGNLTAEL
+356 TAGDASRLSAEL
-368 SIVESGWSAGE
+368 SIVESGWSADDF
-379 GGYVYFGIGLKNS
+379 GYVHFGIGLKNS
-392 DGSAA
+392 AGSAA
-397 IAFPTV
+397 IEYPTV
-403 KIYGYDANGNVIF
+403 RICGYDADDNVIF
-416 TDEKIY
+416 TDEKTY

-447 FKAVKPSG
+447 FETVTPSG
-455 VALDTPTEAPTYKI
+455 VALATATEAPAYEL
-469 FDNGESDG
+469 FDSSESAE
-477 ADGMHSF
+477 ADGMYSF
-484 SAKLKLQSAP
+484 LAKLKLQSAP
-494 SDFDKTQV
+494 SGFDKTQV
-502 FLSAILRDKQGRI
+502 FLSAILRDNQGNI
-515 VAGYDEFTDCPAV
+515 VAGYNNFADCPAV
-528 GSTVPVSV
+528 GSTTPVSV
-536 DVHNPPEYTSCD
+536 DVHNPPTHASCD

>member
-1 MKGGDGLNDNQLM
+1 MNDNQLM

-109 TSESAVSLGIELC
+109 TPESTVSLGIELC

-140 NNIVVAANGA
+140 NNIVAAADGA

-198 RILGFALTGIR
+198 RVLGFALTGIR

-223 EHAPAKLVHAIT
+223 EHAPAKLVRAIT

-245 FQSAND
+245 VQSATA
-251 MAEVLAGSS
+251 MAEALAGSP
-260 QPKTDRASSDASQQA
+260 QPREDRASSGANQQA
-275 DKAKATTRTHA
+275 DKAKTAARAHA
-286 QKHQPE
+286 QKHRPE
-292 KTGAQALGSLLLKLI
+292 KTELQILGSLLLKLI
-307 LIAAVLAGLLA
+307 LFAAVLAGLLA
-318 GGAIAISSFH
+318 GGAVAISSFH
-328 AARENSSS
+328 AARENSGES
-336 PASSPQ
+336 ASSSQARQ
-342 SSQPSGASTAAKAN
+342 SGGASAPQKAN
-356 TASDAGNLTAEL
+356 TASDTSRLSAKL
-368 SIVESGWSAGE
+368 SIVESGWSVSE
-379 GGYVYFGIGLKNS
+379 HGYVHFGIGLKNS

-397 IAFPTV
+397 IAFPTIS
-403 KIYGYDANGNVIF
+403 IYGYDADDNLIF
-416 TDEKIY
+416 TDEKTY

-435 QTGNGTA
+435 QTGNGSA

-447 FKAVKPSG
+447 FEAVTPSG
-455 VALDTPTEAPTYKI
+455 VALATATEAPTYEL
-469 FDNGESDG
+469 FDSAESAE
-477 ADGMHSF
+477 ADGMYLF

-494 SDFDKTQV
+494 SGFDKTQV
-502 FLSAILRDKQGRI
+502 FLSAILRDKQGNI
-515 VAGYDEFTDCPAV
+515 VAGYNNFIDCPAV

-536 DVHNPPEYTSCD
+536 DVHNPPAHASCD

>member
-1 MKGGDGLNDNQLM
+1 MNDNQLM

-61 VWSALTECSSPR
+61 VWSALTECGSPR

-102 IETDGPL
+102 IENDGPL
-109 TSESAVSLGIELC
+109 TPESTASLGIELC

-140 NNIVVAANGA
+140 NNIVAAADGA

-198 RILGFALTGIR
+198 RVLGFALTGIR
-209 PDDET
+209 PDDEA
-214 YEQALKAIL
+214 YEQALKSIL
-223 EHAPAKLVHAIT
+223 EHAPAKLAHAIT

-245 FQSAND
+245 FQSATE
-251 MAEVLAGSS
+251 MAEALAGSP
-260 QPKTDRASSDASQQA
+260 QPKDGGAPSGAKQQA
-275 DKAKATTRTHA
+275 DKAKASTKAHA

-292 KTGAQALGSLLLKLI
+292 KTGAQALGILLLKLI

-328 AARENSSS
+328 AARENSGERVS
-336 PASSPQ
+336 
-342 SSQPSGASTAAKAN
+342 SSQADQSDGASTPQKVN
-356 TASDAGNLTAEL
+356 SVSDTNRLSAEL
-368 SIVESGWSAGE
+368 SIVESGWSVGE
-379 GGYVYFGIGLKNS
+379 HGYVHFGIGLKNS

-403 KIYGYDANGNVIF
+403 KIYGYDADDSLIF
-416 TDEKIY
+416 TDEKTY

-442 PARVE
+442 PARIE
-447 FKAVKPSG
+447 FEAVTPSG
-455 VALDTPTEAPTYKI
+455 VALATATEAPTFEL
-469 FDNGESDG
+469 FDSAESAE
-477 ADGMHSF
+477 ADGMYLF

-494 SDFDKTQV
+494 SGFDKTQV
-502 FLSAILRDKQGRI
+502 FLSAILRDKQGSI
-515 VAGYDEFTDCPAV
+515 VAGYNNFCDCPAV
-528 GSTVPVSV
+528 GSTVPVSI
-536 DVHNPPEYTSCD
+536 DVNNPPTHASCD

>member
-1 MKGGDGLNDNQLM
+1 MNDNQLM

-61 VWSALTECSSPR
+61 VWSALTECGSPR

-109 TSESAVSLGIELC
+109 TPESTVSLGIELC

-129 RHGIVHRDISP
+129 RHGIVHRDISL
-140 NNIVVAANGA
+140 NNIVAAADGA

-198 RILGFALTGIR
+198 RVLGFALTGIR
-209 PDDET
+209 PDDEA
-214 YEQALKAIL
+214 YEQALKLIL
-223 EHAPAKLVHAIT
+223 EHAPAKLAHAIT

-245 FQSAND
+245 FQSATE
-251 MAEVLAGSS
+251 MAEALAGSP
-260 QPKTDRASSDASQQA
+260 QPKDGGAPSGAKQQA
-275 DKAKATTRTHA
+275 DKAKASTKAHA

-292 KTGAQALGSLLLKLI
+292 KTGAQALGILLLKLI

-328 AARENSSS
+328 AARENSGERVS
-336 PASSPQ
+336 
-342 SSQPSGASTAAKAN
+342 SSQADQSDGASTPQKVN
-356 TASDAGNLTAEL
+356 SVSDTNRLSAEL
-368 SIVESGWSAGE
+368 SIVESGWSVGE
-379 GGYVYFGIGLKNS
+379 HGYVHFGIGLKNS

-403 KIYGYDANGNVIF
+403 KIYGYDADDSLIF
-416 TDEKIY
+416 TDEKTY

-447 FKAVKPSG
+447 FEAVTPSG
-455 VALDTPTEAPTYKI
+455 VALATATEAPTFEL
-469 FDNGESDG
+469 FDSAESAE
-477 ADGMHSF
+477 ADGMYLF

-494 SDFDKTQV
+494 SGFDKTQI
-502 FLSAILRDKQGRI
+502 FLSAILRDKQGNI
-515 VAGYDEFTDCPAV
+515 VAGYNNFCDCPAV
-528 GSTVPVSV
+528 GSTVPVSI
-536 DVHNPPEYTSCD
+536 DVNNPPTHASCD

>member
-1 MKGGDGLNDNQLM
+1 MNDNQLM

-61 VWSALTECSSPR
+61 VWSALTECGSPR

-109 TSESAVSLGIELC
+109 TPESTVSLGIELC

-140 NNIVVAANGA
+140 NNIVAAADGA

-198 RILGFALTGIR
+198 RVLGFALTGIR
-209 PDDET
+209 PDDEA
-214 YEQALKAIL
+214 YEQALKSIL
-223 EHAPAKLVHAIT
+223 EHAPAKLAHAIT

-245 FQSAND
+245 FQSATE
-251 MAEVLAGSS
+251 MAEALAGSP
-260 QPKTDRASSDASQQA
+260 QPKDGGAPSGAKQQA
-275 DKAKATTRTHA
+275 DKAKASTKAHA

-292 KTGAQALGSLLLKLI
+292 KTGAQALGILLLKLI

-328 AARENSSS
+328 AARENSGERVS
-336 PASSPQ
+336 
-342 SSQPSGASTAAKAN
+342 SSQADQSDGASTPQKVN
-356 TASDAGNLTAEL
+356 SVSDTNRLSAEL
-368 SIVESGWSAGE
+368 SIVESGWSVGE
-379 GGYVYFGIGLKNS
+379 HGYVHFGIGLKNS

-403 KIYGYDANGNVIF
+403 KIYGYDADDSLIF
-416 TDEKIY
+416 TDEKTY

-442 PARVE
+442 PARIE
-447 FKAVKPSG
+447 FEAVTPSG
-455 VALDTPTEAPTYKI
+455 VALATATEAPTFEL
-469 FDNGESDG
+469 FDSAESAE
-477 ADGMHSF
+477 ADGMYLF

-494 SDFDKTQV
+494 SGFDKTQV
-502 FLSAILRDKQGRI
+502 FLSAILRDKQGSI
-515 VAGYDEFTDCPAV
+515 VAGYNNFCDCPAV
-528 GSTVPVSV
+528 GSTVPVSI
-536 DVHNPPEYTSCD
+536 DVNNPPTHASCD